1 MRQTYWNIN
10 SFLTQNV
17 HKIKISVR
25 IPLFY
30 VIFRIKQVHITRFK
44 QIRYSILKNIRLS
57 IRKKYAKT
65 NRRS

>member
-1 MRQTYWNIN
+1 MRQIYRNIN

-17 HKIKISVR
+17 HKTKISVR

-44 QIRYSILKNIRLS
+44 
-57 IRKKYAKT
+57 
-65 NRRS
+65 